1 MRWLSWFTSVFGGGD
16 AEAIK
21 LDASS
26 EVALAKSL
34 MQLAPSQRGWISM
47 KEGRRLFSLMD
58 EDDSQALT
66 ARDPKGLHALGEFAA
81 SSNHRSTPHRKVT
94 VYLLLGR
101 EIRTLRPGGPGHRSC
116 EHPRV

>member
-1 MRWLSWFTSVFGGGD
+1 MGWLSWFTSVFGGG
-16 AEAIK
+16 EAIK

-47 KEGRRLFSLMD
+47 KEARRLFSLMD

-66 ARDPKGLHALGEFAA
+66 ERDPKGLHALSEFAA
-81 SSNHRSTPHRKVT
+81 SSNHRSTPQ
-94 VYLLLGR
+94 R
-101 EIRTLRPGGPGHRSC
+101 ESDRISFTRS
-116 EHPRV
+116 PSR